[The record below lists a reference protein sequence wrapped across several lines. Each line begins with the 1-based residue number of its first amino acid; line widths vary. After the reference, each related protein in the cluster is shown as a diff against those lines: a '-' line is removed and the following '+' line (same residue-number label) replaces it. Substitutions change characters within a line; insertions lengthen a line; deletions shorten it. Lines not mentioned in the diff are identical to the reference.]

1 MNGSASVDRPPD
13 RGPGTQDALSVYL
26 SRISRED
33 LLTREEEL
41 ELSRR
46 ARGGDPLACRTL
58 TEKNLR
64 LVISVAKKYSGMGL
78 PFEDLIQEGSIGL
91 IEAVERFD
99 PDRGYRFST
108 YAVWWIRKSVQE
120 AAVDRSSV
128 IRLPRNVRGK
138 IFKLAR
144 AYRELRAELGR
155 EPTVEESARRLGWTV
170 PEVNATRQAVPDA
183 DSLDR
188 PSGTTDDAPT
198 FAESVADEGSS
209 GVPDTVVRRAELGRL
224 RRVIEGLPE
233 RARHVMVRRY
243 GLDGRE
249 PAGLAELAAEL
260 NITRQAVSQMQHR
273 ALRQLKVG

>member
-1 MNGSASVDRPPD
+1 MNGSVLADRAPD
-13 RGPGTQDALSVYL
+13 PSPRTHDALSWYL
-26 SRISRED
+26 RRISRD
-33 LLTREEEL
+33 SLLTREEEI
-41 ELSRR
+41 ELARR
-46 ARGGDPLACRTL
+46 VRGGDALARRTL

-64 LVISVAKKYSGMGL
+64 LVISVAKRYRGMGL

-99 PDRGYRFST
+99 PERGYRFSS
-108 YAVWWIRKSVQE
+108 YAVWWIRKAVQE

-138 IFKLAR
+138 IFKLGR
-144 AYRELRAELGR
+144 AYRELLAELGR
-155 EPTVEESARRLGWTV
+155 EPTAEESARRLGWTV
-170 PEVNATRQAVPDA
+170 PEVNAIRGAAPDA

-188 PSGTTDDAPT
+188 PAGATDDASAL
-198 FAESVADEGSS
+198 AEFVADEGSCE
-209 GVPDTVVRRAELGRL
+209 VPDAVVRSVELGRL
-224 RRVIEGLPE
+224 RRVIQGLPE
-233 RARHVMVRRY
+233 RARHIMVRRY

-273 ALRQLKVG
+273 TLRQLKVG

>member
-1 MNGSASVDRPPD
+1 MDGSALADRSPD
-13 RGPGTQDALSVYL
+13 PRAHDALSSYL
-26 SRISRED
+26 SRISRER
-33 LLTREEEL
+33 LLRREEEI
-41 ELSRR
+41 ELARKV
-46 ARGGDPLACRTL
+46 RGGDALARRTL

-64 LVISVAKKYSGMGL
+64 LVISVAKRYRGMGL

-99 PDRGYRFST
+99 PERGYRFSS
-108 YAVWWIRKSVQE
+108 YAVWWIRKAVQE

-138 IFKLAR
+138 IFKLGR
-144 AYRELRAELGR
+144 AYRELLAELGR
-155 EPTVEESARRLGWTV
+155 EPTAEESARRLGWTV
-170 PEVNATRQAVPDA
+170 PEVNAIRGAAPDA

-188 PSGTTDDAPT
+188 PAGATDDASAL
-198 FAESVADEGSS
+198 AEFVADEGSCE
-209 GVPDTVVRRAELGRL
+209 VPDAVVRSVELGRL
-224 RRVIEGLPE
+224 RRVIQGLPE
-233 RARHVMVRRY
+233 RARHIMVRRY

-273 ALRQLKVG
+273 TLRQLKVG

>member
-1 MNGSASVDRPPD
+1 VNDSVLADRATDP
-13 RGPGTQDALSVYL
+13 RTHDALSSYL
-26 SRISRED
+26 RRISRD
-33 LLTREEEL
+33 SLLTREEEI
-41 ELSRR
+41 ELARR
-46 ARGGDPLACRTL
+46 VRGGDALARRTL

-64 LVISVAKKYSGMGL
+64 LVISVAKRYRGMGL

-99 PDRGYRFST
+99 PERGYRFSS
-108 YAVWWIRKSVQE
+108 YAVWWIRKAVQE

-138 IFKLAR
+138 IFKLGR
-144 AYRELRAELGR
+144 AYRELLAELGR
-155 EPTVEESARRLGWTV
+155 EPTAEESARRLGWTV
-170 PEVNATRQAVPDA
+170 SEVNAIRGAAPDA

-188 PSGTTDDAPT
+188 PAGTTDDAPAL
-198 FAESVADEGSS
+198 AEFVADEGSCE
-209 GVPDTVVRRAELGRL
+209 VPDAVVRSVELGRL
-224 RRVIEGLPE
+224 RRVIQGLPE
-233 RARHVMVRRY
+233 RARHIMVRRY

-273 ALRQLKVG
+273 TLRQLKVG

>member
-1 MNGSASVDRPPD
+1 MNGSVLADRAPD
-13 RGPGTQDALSVYL
+13 PSPRTHDALSSYPR
-26 SRISRED
+26 RISRD
-33 LLTREEEL
+33 SLLTREEES
-41 ELSRR
+41 ELARR
-46 ARGGDPLACRTL
+46 VRGGDALARRTL

-64 LVISVAKKYSGMGL
+64 LVISVAKRYRVMGL

-99 PDRGYRFST
+99 PERGYRFSS
-108 YAVWWIRKSVQE
+108 YAVWWIRKAVQE

-138 IFKLAR
+138 IFKLGR
-144 AYRELRAELGR
+144 AYRELLAELGR
-155 EPTVEESARRLGWTV
+155 EPTAEESARRLGWTV
-170 PEVNATRQAVPDA
+170 REVNAIRGAAPDA

-188 PSGTTDDAPT
+188 PAGTTDDAP
-198 FAESVADEGSS
+198 AEFVADEGSCE
-209 GVPDTVVRRAELGRL
+209 VPDAVVRSVELGRL
-224 RRVIEGLPE
+224 RRVIQGLPE
-233 RARHVMVRRY
+233 RARHIMVRRY

-273 ALRQLKVG
+273 TLRQLEVG